1 MIKKYHPPSLWIFT
15 DIISRSFLIGLITI
29 VTIVCTY
36 TADAGEQKQT
46 NERLFNHQI
55 QIGKTSFTVAIADE
69 PQEQLRGLGGWP
81 GLKHDEG
88 MLFIFRRPAPYGI
101 WMKDM
106 LFAIDIL
113 WIGGDRRVT
122 DIAQNVSPDSYP
134 ELIHPKHPAKFVLE
148 VAAGTV
154 AKQGLHIGDVLDHS
168 RF

>member
-1 MIKKYHPPSLWIFT
+1 MIKKYHQPPLRVFT
-15 DIISRSFLIGLITI
+15 DIISQTLLIGLITI
-29 VTIVCTY
+29 VCAY
-36 TADAGEQKQT
+36 AANAREQGQP
-46 NERLFNHQI
+46 NGQLFNHRI
-55 QIGKTSFTVAIADE
+55 KIGETSFTVTIADE

-81 GLKHDEG
+81 GLKLDEG

-113 WIGGDRRVT
+113 WIGADRRVT
-122 DIAQNVSPDSYP
+122 DIAQNISPDTYP

-148 VAAGTV
+148 VTAGTV

-168 RF
+168 RI